1 MLDSPAACQRY
12 ITTHAPSH
20 IALQLRSDQTRC
32 KDGRLPSLLAL
43 SLPKPPSRL
52 ADDISL
58 QLLEEK
64 DRYGVPTSIRHL
76 RYNSIISAI
85 KAHLEQLGQNTN
97 DEFPIKNT
105 IPSTADFAAALKVLE
120 YLETHPGTALLKP
133 ASQLP
138 DIITAVRTQLSLPPE
153 LRAAYRS
160 SSRSPGKRRKRRKC
174 YMCHLLMSEPHE
186 FYPSL
191 CKPCGTFNLAE
202 SNLSLPG
209 SLNLDGKTALVT
221 GGRVAL
227 GYATAIRLLRC
238 GARVIVSS
246 RYPRDAESRYREEHD
261 FDSWS
266 DRLRVVGADFRTAR
280 DVFRLV
286 GLAKKI
292 LAEWG
297 GPQCGIAL
305 DVLVNNAAQT
315 LTDSLASERKSVN
328 RELKLLDSCSTGSL
342 ILESD
347 SGYEAR
353 VRGGTIGLA
362 LEMKSMETEE
372 IINDNIDFAAVDS
385 MEIEEVVQQ
394 DNSVVPSIYPTK
406 SSWGQTMDEVPYED
420 VITAHSVNTFVPFI
434 LCRELLSCMPS
445 RSNLQDSPV
454 TNENRRRPN
463 AYIINVSS
471 REGIFED
478 LPTSSAKNG
487 HHVHTNMSK
496 AALNMLTETEAAKV
510 WRTHRIAMNS
520 VDPGFMSAAPD
531 FQNGDCPIGFDDGA
545 GRVLWPV
552 AVGEMKGELV
562 WGRFLKH
569 FGEVKV
575 EVGKGR

>member
-1 MLDSPAACQRY
+1 MLNSPAACHRY
-12 ITTHAPSH
+12 LATHNPSQ
-20 IALQLRSDQTRC
+20 IAQQLRSDQTRC

-58 QLLEEK
+58 QLLDEK
-64 DRYGVPTSIRHL
+64 DRYGVPTSTRHL
-76 RYNSIISAI
+76 RYTSIVSAI
-85 KAHLEQLGQNTN
+85 KAHLSQLGENTN
-97 DEFPIKNT
+97 DEFSVRTTGT
-105 IPSTADFAAALKVLE
+105 IPSTSDFAAALKVLE
-120 YLETHPGTALLKP
+120 YFSTYPKTALLTP
-133 ASQLP
+133 TSQLP
-138 DIITAVRTQLSLPPE
+138 DIITAVRTHLSLPPE

-160 SSRSPGKRRKRRKC
+160 PSRGPGKRRKRRKC

-209 SLNLDGKTALVT
+209 CLNLDGKTALVT

-227 GYATAIRLLRC
+227 GYATALRLLRC

-246 RYPRDAESRYREEHD
+246 RYPRDTDSRYREEHD

-286 GLAKKI
+286 GLVKKI

-297 GPQCGIAL
+297 GIAL

-315 LTDSLASERKSVN
+315 LTDSVASERKALN
-328 RELKLLDSCSTGSL
+328 RELKLLDSNPTGSR
-342 ILESD
+342 ILEGD

-353 VRGGTIGLA
+353 IRGGTMGLA
-362 LEMKSMETEE
+362 LEMKSPETEE
-372 IINDNIDFAAVDS
+372 ITEENIDLAAWDL
-385 MEIEEVVQQ
+385 MEIEEV
-394 DNSVVPSIYPTK
+394 PTK

-434 LCRELLSCMPS
+434 LCRELLSCMPAFP
-445 RSNLQDSPV
+445 NLQDDKYCGKPKG
-454 TNENRRRPN
+454 
-463 AYIINVSS
+463 YIINVSS
-471 REGIFED
+471 REGIFEES
-478 LPTSSAKNG
+478 PTASAKNG

-552 AVGEMKGELV
+552 AVGETKREPI
-562 WGRFLKH
+562 WGQLLKH

-575 EVGKGR
+575 QVGKGR